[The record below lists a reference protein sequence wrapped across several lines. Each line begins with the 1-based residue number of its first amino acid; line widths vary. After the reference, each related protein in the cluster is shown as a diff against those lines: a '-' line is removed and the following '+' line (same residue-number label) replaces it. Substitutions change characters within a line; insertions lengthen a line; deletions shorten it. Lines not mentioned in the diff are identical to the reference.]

1 MESELIGVRG
11 RLVALSNRFD
21 ALTESLNETKLVID
35 RNTKSISDLEESQ
48 NYYKRAVD
56 LLYSRSIGEVE
67 SLLNSALSFVF
78 FDKPYKVRLD
88 LDFSRGR
95 KSVSI
100 VLLDCSNP
108 DDVFEVDLKSGSGT
122 GVKILISFVLH
133 CFYILS
139 KKAYP
144 ILLLDESYSGISAQ
158 YVQRFFELV
167 HGFCEKKNF
176 RVVLVTHD
184 TRFLDYSDKRY
195 VVSDGVVQ
203 EV

>member
-1 MESELIGVRG
+1 MEAELIGVRG
-11 RLVALSNRFD
+11 RLVALGNRFD
-21 ALTESLNETKLVID
+21 ALTKSLNETKLVID
-35 RNTKSISDLEESQ
+35 RNTKSIADLEESQ

-176 RVVLVTHD
+176 RIVLVTHD

>member
-35 RNTKSISDLEESQ
+35 RNTKSIADLEESQ

-144 ILLLDESYSGISAQ
+144 ILLLDESYSGVSAQ

-176 RVVLVTHD
+176 RIVLVTHD

>member
-35 RNTKSISDLEESQ
+35 RNTKSIADLEESQ

-176 RVVLVTHD
+176 RIVLVTHD